1 MGIEVRPSE
10 GSNHAGWE
18 MVTTYEKTNAA
29 YSSGRLRR
37 KIRCVMKIGISRWP
51 SIFTSGCGI
60 KGYAR
65 QFLLLELLDVAH
77 VVLYRQAE
85 KALEIELT
93 LQTWISMTRRELQQA
108 LQL

>member
-1 MGIEVRPSE
+1 MLPIVPGGCDARS
-10 GSNHAGWE
+10 
-18 MVTTYEKTNAA
+18 
-29 YSSGRLRR
+29 
-37 KIRCVMKIGISRWP
+37 RCVMKIGISRWP
-51 SIFTSGCGI
+51 SIFTSGCRI